1 MPLIIGGAGLVVA
14 IILLIL
20 FLVTKK

>member
-1 MPLIIGGAGLVVA
+1 LPLILGGAGLLVA
-14 IILLIL
+14 VILLIL